1 MSGEHTLL
9 STEIVNRGIEAS
21 GPDAGSPTFSVRVRR
36 RLPDFLQSVN
46 LKYVK
51 LGYHYLISHA
61 VYLATIPVLVVVFSA
76 EVGSLSR
83 EELWRKMWEETSYD
97 LATVLAFF
105 SVLAFTIAVYFMSK
119 PRPIYLVDFA
129 CYRPSDDLKFSQC
142 TGLHRY
148 VLCFSQA
155 SNAEFI
161 EMARKS
167 GKFDEE
173 SLAFQS
179 RILKSSGIGDETYVP
194 KSIFSTGNCA
204 TMKEGRAEASMAM
217 FSALDEL
224 FDKCRVRPKDVGVLV
239 VNCSL
244 FNPTPSLSAMIVNHY
259 KMRGNI
265 LSYNLGGMGCSAGII
280 ALDLARDML
289 QANPSSYA
297 VVVSTEAVSFTW
309 YTGRN
314 RSMLI
319 PNCFFRMG
327 CSAVLLSNR
336 RRDFRRAKYRLE
348 DIVRTHKGADDR
360 SFRYPSTFAVA
371 SFTLMMV
378 SMLRPVS
385 DVLITYWGC
394 DLFLRCV
401 YQEEDDQR
409 IKGLSISRDLMEVG
423 GHALK
428 ANITTL
434 GPLVLPFSEQLLF
447 FATLLHRHV
456 FSKSADSTNAAA
468 SKPYIPDYKLA
479 FEHFCIHAASK
490 AVLDALQK
498 NLELEDRHMEA
509 SRAALHRF
517 GNTSSSSIWYELAYL
532 EAKGRVRGGDR
543 VWQIAFGSGFKC
555 NSAVWKAMRRV
566 RRPNLNPWLN
576 CVDRYP
582 VGR

>member
-1 MSGEHTLL
+1 MAGEHILL

-51 LGYHYLISHA
+51 LGYHYLISHGI
-61 VYLATIPVLVVVFSA
+61 YLATIPVLVVVFSA

-83 EELWRKMWEETSYD
+83 EELWKKVWGETSYD

-105 SVLAFTIAVYFMSK
+105 GVVVFTVSVYFMSR
-119 PRPIYLVDFA
+119 PRPIYLIDFA
-129 CYRPSDDLKFSQC
+129 CYRPSDDLKVS
-142 TGLHRY
+142 GE
-148 VLCFSQA
+148 
-155 SNAEFI
+155 EFM
-161 EMARKS
+161 ELARKS
-167 GKFDEE
+167 GKFEEE
-173 SLAFQS
+173 SLAFQF

-194 KSIFSTGNCA
+194 KSIFSPGNCA
-204 TMKEGRAEASMAM
+204 TMKEGRAEASMVM
-217 FSALDEL
+217 FGALDEL
-224 FDKCRVRPKDVGVLV
+224 FEKCGVRPKEVGILV

-289 QANPSSYA
+289 QANPNSYA
-297 VVVSTEAVSFTW
+297 VVVSTEAVSFAW

-348 DIVRTHKGADDR
+348 HIVRTHRGADDR
-360 SFRYPSTFAVA
+360 SFR
-371 SFTLMMV
+371 
-378 SMLRPVS
+378 
-385 DVLITYWGC
+385 
-394 DLFLRCV
+394 CV
-401 YQEEDDQR
+401 YQEEDERR
-409 IKGLSISRDLMEVG
+409 IKGLSLSRDLMEVG

-428 ANITTL
+428 TNITTL

-447 FATLLHRHV
+447 FAALLFRCR
-456 FSKSADSTNAAA
+456 SSNSAAS

-479 FEHFCIHAASK
+479 FEHFCMHAASK
-490 AVLDALQK
+490 VVLDELQR
-498 NLELEDRHMEA
+498 NLELGDRHMEA
-509 SRAALHRF
+509 SRAVLHRF

-532 EAKGRVRGGDR
+532 EAKSRVRRGDR
-543 VWQIAFGSGFKC
+543 VWQLAFGSGFKC
-555 NSAVWKAMRRV
+555 NSAVWRAMRQV
-566 RRPNLNPWLN
+566 RRPSRNPWLD
-576 CVDRYP
+576 CIDRYP
-582 VGR
+582 VGL